1 MFKLQVQEDDKNPE
15 AWHDVKEPDGK
26 LLTFEK
32 ETDALAKL
40 EQLFPILV
48 KMERYAAGSKRTR
61 AINMYAQDEGERSA
75 SLA

>member
-1 MFKLQVQEDDKNPE
+1 MFKLQVQEDDKDPE
-15 AWHDVKEPDGK
+15 AWHDVKASDGK

-32 ETDALAKL
+32 EAEARAML

-61 AINMYAQDEGERSA
+61 VVSMYAENDN
-75 SLA
+75 

>member
-1 MFKLQVQEDDKNPE
+1 MFKLQVQEDDKDPE
-15 AWHDVKEPDGK
+15 AWHDVKASDGK

-32 ETDALAKL
+32 EAEARARL

-61 AINMYAQDEGERSA
+61 VVSMYAENDN
-75 SLA
+75 